1 MKTLRLSK
9 RDIKIDRQVVRKF
22 GEAVYQVEDVESVSI
37 KVDFK
42 DGSTLGFKRHE
53 RQDNFDRAMEEEE

>member
-1 MKTLRLSK
+1 MKTLKLMRNNV
-9 RDIKIDRQVVRKF
+9 KIDRQVVKKF
-22 GEAVYQVEDVESVSI
+22 GEAVYHTSDVESVSI

-53 RQDNFDRAMEEEE
+53 RQDEFDRSMEAEE